1 MLFSSSTKGTVP
13 FLICTFR
20 YDCDPLYWTHNKG
33 QQSSRLSTT
42 YGTSMRKGTVPFVLE
57 LRSMTFYLSTTLQ
70 REICDGQGHIYNR
83 TAFLLTFLKFSAV
96 ICFFLIGYEGIFRNK
111 KKTLESIS
119 AHFGGSERSPP
130 IKYST
135 PQYLRCWEVYLS
147 ISWKG
152 AICRN
157 LNLNAH
163 DPHLHSTYQ
172 TDWNIWRQ

>member
-1 MLFSSSTKGTVP
+1 MLFSSSTKGKVP

-96 ICFFLIGYEGIFRNK
+96 ICFFWSDIKVFFWN
-111 KKTLESIS
+111 KKTLDSIS

-163 DPHLHSTYQ
+163 DPHLHSAYQ

>member
-1 MLFSSSTKGTVP
+1 MLFSSSRKGTVP

-57 LRSMTFYLSTTLQ
+57 LRSKTFFLWTTLQ

-119 AHFGGSERSPP
+119 AHFKEGQKEVRQSNTRLL
-130 IKYST
+130 ST
-135 PQYLRCWEVYLS
+135 WDVEKCTWVFPEKVRFV
-147 ISWKG
+147 
-152 AICRN
+152 A
-157 LNLNAH
+157 
-163 DPHLHSTYQ
+163 T
-172 TDWNIWRQ
+172 